1 MKKIITAKT
10 FGSALAAILAG
21 SVAGTTIFAYDG
33 NYDYLFTYDN
43 DSVSADTDADGAVDT
58 ASYSIDG
65 TVITIAGAGTYVV
78 TGSSEDGSI
87 TVEKNSDG
95 VTLIFENLTLTS
107 AEEGT
112 VTVGKNSDTEIVI
125 EGTEEPTR
133 AFVAVSLTGET
144 GSYSPIEVVLRDD
157 RSKASLIKQAKRDM
171 DAFARKYRMLK
182 ELAGEVGALMSA
194 LDSLDGEQ

>member
-1 MKKIITAKT
+1 MTAYRWKT
-10 FGSALAAILAG
+10 ASHMRGDAQIVGEVCERLSA
-21 SVAGTTIFAYDG
+21 DG
-33 NYDYLFTYDN
+33 NLTPAALVDEGRPIGSPLHAMFEWD
-43 DSVSADTDADGAVDT
+43 DAKAAEAYRETQAGDIIR
-58 ASYSIDG
+58 SI
-65 TVITIAGAGTYVV
+65 
-78 TGSSEDGSI
+78 
-87 TVEKNSDG
+87 
-95 VTLIFENLTLTS
+95 
-107 AEEGT
+107 
-112 VTVGKNSDTEIVI
+112 EIVI